1 MCKPR
6 KAESDS
12 AAGGEAAAAAAG
24 RRSTQSEGWAIG
36 DKVSSRSQT
45 LLALILMS
53 KEVTSL
59 PLSLA
64 LASLVAR

>member
-6 KAESDS
+6 KAEPGSVAS
-12 AAGGEAAAAAAG
+12 GEAAAAAAAAG
-24 RRSTQSEGWAIG
+24 KGVHSGQRMV
-36 DKVSSRSQT
+36 KMVSSRSQT

-59 PLSLA
+59 PRD
-64 LASLVAR
+64 LVLVSPQL